1 MQEKTIYNYLC
12 PMIAIDNT
20 LNSDDLHKI
29 CFVCDLTK
37 CKGACCVEGDAGAPL
52 EEHEISELEDA
63 LDYII
68 PFMRPDGVKAVE
80 QTGVFDFDSFGHYVT
95 PLINDAE
102 CAFVIFSEDGTAAC
116 AIEKAWEAGKSTFRK
131 PVSCHLY
138 PIRISKYKD
147 FDAVNYHEW
156 HICRPALEH
165 GKKLN
170 VPVYVFLKDSLIR
183 KYGEKWYENLR
194 VGILAKSGGKK

>member
-1 MQEKTIYNYLC
+1 
-12 PMIAIDNT
+12 MIAIDNT
-20 LNSDDLHKI
+20 LNSDDLHKV
-29 CFVCDLTK
+29 CFVCDLSN

-52 EEHEISELEDA
+52 EEHEISELEDN
-63 LDYII
+63 LDYIK

-80 QTGVFDFDSFGHYVT
+80 QMGVFDFDSFGHYVT
-95 PLINDAE
+95 PLINGAE
-102 CAFVIFSEDGTAAC
+102 CVFVVFDDEGIAAC
-116 AIEKAWEAGKSTFRK
+116 AIEKAWEAGKSDFRK

-138 PIRISKYKD
+138 PVRISKYND

-156 HICRPALEH
+156 HICRPAQEH

-183 KYGEKWYENLR
+183 KYGEKWYNKLT
-194 VGILAKSGGKK
+194 KSIAEKTSKKK